1 MVKKLIFSIIVTLLL
16 SNCSGRQKD
25 PDELV
30 LHEYIKEVKGIYY
43 FCDCEEHCGEKKI
56 TMAGK
61 NYFSNDSV
69 KNTWKLTD
77 GLPDSLWLYYDSL
90 GNKTIEIQFDKGTTV
105 EKKKF

>member
-1 MVKKLIFSIIVTLLL
+1 MAQKIIFCLTLALLL

-30 LHEYIKEVKGIYY
+30 LHAFIKEINGVYY
-43 FCDCEEHCGEKKI
+43 FCDCEEHCGDKKM
-56 TMAGK
+56 TMTGK

-77 GLPDSLWLYYDSL
+77 GRPDSLWLYYDSL
-90 GNKTIEIQFDKGTTV
+90 GHKTMEILFDKGTTV
-105 EKKKF
+105 NKKKF